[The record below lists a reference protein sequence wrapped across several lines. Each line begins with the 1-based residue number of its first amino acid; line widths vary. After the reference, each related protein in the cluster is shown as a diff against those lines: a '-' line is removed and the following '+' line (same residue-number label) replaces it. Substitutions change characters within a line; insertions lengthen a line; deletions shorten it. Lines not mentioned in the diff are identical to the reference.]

1 MAPTIVRM
9 GGGLITDKVK
19 IKGNTVYMHDK
30 APLATA
36 IWNDALDP
44 RGGGG
49 GALECSWRGGAYF
62 LRISATRLGEK
73 VAFRYPVSEL
83 LDYKKFQKQ

>member
-44 RGGGG
+44 GGGHLNV
-49 GALECSWRGGAYF
+49 AD
-62 LRISATRLGEK
+62 GE
-73 VAFRYPVSEL
+73 VPIF
-83 LDYKKFQKQ
+83 